1 MFLYEWIL
9 RTGDQYATNNTRQ
22 NLLLLFAGGT
32 TGLVTWLSVLPID
45 VVKSRIQ
52 ADCPSNPKY
61 KGMLDCFKVSYQTE
75 GLAVFYRGLGPIA
88 IRALI
93 VNAATLF
100 VYQTTLKKFT
110 Q

>member
-1 MFLYEWIL
+1 M
-9 RTGDQYATNNTRQ
+9 
-22 NLLLLFAGGT
+22 
-32 TGLVTWLSVLPID
+32 LPID

-52 ADCPSNPKY
+52 ADCPTNPKY
-61 KGMLDCFKVSYQTE
+61 QGMLHCFKVSYETE
-75 GLAVFYRGLGPIA
+75 GLQVFYRGLGPIA

-100 VYQTTLKKFT
+100 VYQTTLKKFA